1 MATYVLV
8 HGTGCGGWIWSRL
21 APLLR
26 AEGHEVHA
34 PTLTGLGDRAHLLHC
49 GVSLTT
55 HIDDIAN
62 LLVFEDLFDVVLVGH
77 SYGGMVVTGVAAR
90 RPERIAHLVY
100 LDAYVPEAGQTE
112 LDLWPATMRAEIEE
126 DEAARGGLRQ
136 PPSLDFFGITDPEMA
151 AWMTARLTPH
161 PLSTYTEPVPFG
173 DRSAPTCRVRSSFAR
188 LARPLRSSHR
198 SQRVRELMDGLCM
211 NCRPDIARC

>member
-1 MATYVLV
+1 MCWFT
-8 HGTGCGGWIWSRL
+8 
-21 APLLR
+21 
-26 AEGHEVHA
+26 EGHEVHA

-77 SYGGMVVTGVAAR
+77 SHGGMVVTGVAAR

-100 LDAYVPEAGQTE
+100 LDAYVPEASQTE
-112 LDLWPATMRAEIEE
+112 VDLWPARMRAEIEE

-136 PPSLDFFGITDPEMA
+136 PPSLDFLGITDPEMA

-173 DRSAPTCRVRSSFAR
+173 DQISADLPRTFILCTAGPATPVFAPFAARARSDGWPVYELPTGHCAMLTF
-188 LARPLRSSHR
+188 P
-198 SQRVRELMDGLCM
+198 REVAGLLIDVGLTM
-211 NCRPDIARC
+211 R